1 MAKDSPAGERR
12 AADRPAN
19 GDTRRCPDCG
29 ALTLEFSERYRIA
42 PQTGSVI
49 AAPAWICDSARCK
62 HLRFARAA
70 DNAPKGAARLRAVSK
85 DLRDMAARRLMKSR
99 HKKH

>member
-1 MAKDSPAGERR
+1 MPKNSPVERR
-12 AADRPAN
+12 GANRPAN

-29 ALTLEFSERYRIA
+29 ALTLEFSERYRLA

-49 AAPAWICDSARCK
+49 AAPAWICDTASCK
-62 HLRFARAA
+62 YLRFARAA
-70 DNAPKGAARLRAVSK
+70 DNVPRGTARLRAVSK
-85 DLRDMAARRLMKSR
+85 GLREVDAGRLMKSR